1 MVDKRMTEPV
11 RALSVSLE
19 NRVNLIP
26 EMKEEKAMT
35 KNVTVSVVLCVLF
48 AGYVVGSP
56 PAPAFRGKQQA
67 GVAADQA
74 VNPVVQWNGIL
85 LGIVR
90 TPGAQPATI
99 HSTRSFAIMHAAIY
113 DAVNSIEGTNQPY
126 LVRLAGA
133 PRDASQEAAAA
144 VAAHEVL
151 VELYPGVQAMLD
163 AELQTSLD
171 QIPRGAAKTSGM
183 EIGQMVADN
192 ILSVRASDGSA
203 APAQSFVPGTNPGDY
218 QSTPPNFPKPAFTN
232 WAQVTPFALSRAD
245 QFRPAPPPPLT
256 SDGYAQSFNEVK
268 SLGQNTSSVRTADQ
282 TLIGRFWGGA
292 IQNYWNEIAQTAA
305 VGSGLDV
312 ARSARLFALLN
323 LSLADTVIA
332 FYDAKYTYRFWRPV
346 TAIRAAHQDGNA
358 QTDADPNW
366 LPLPTN
372 TAADP
377 SYPGAH
383 AAISGAAAAV
393 LDSFFRQDRF
403 KLEVTSEVMPGVLRS
418 FNGFSGAAD
427 EASVSRIYAGQ
438 HFSFDENAGR
448 RLGRKVARFVTRN
461 FLTR

>member
-1 MVDKRMTEPV
+1 MTEPV
-11 RALSVSLE
+11 RVLSVSLE
-19 NRVNLIP
+19 SQINLIP
-26 EMKEEKAMT
+26 ETKEEKAMAKT
-35 KNVTVSVVLCVLF
+35 VTVSVVLWVML
-48 AGYVVGSP
+48 AGYVIGSP
-56 PAPAFRGKQQA
+56 PAPAFRGKQRP

-90 TPGAQPATI
+90 TPGTQPATI

-133 PRDASQEAAAA
+133 PRDASQEAAAV

-151 VELYPGVQAMLD
+151 AQLYPGVQAMLD

-171 QIPRGAAKTSGM
+171 QIPGGAAKTSGM

-192 ILSVRASDGSA
+192 ILGVRASDGSA
-203 APAQSFVPGTNPGDY
+203 APAQPFVPGTNPGDY

-232 WAQVTPFALSRAD
+232 WSHVTPFALSRAD

-268 SLGQNTSSVRTADQ
+268 ALGQNTSTVRTADQ

-305 VGSGLDV
+305 VAGRLDV

-323 LSLADTVIA
+323 LSMADTVIA
-332 FYDAKYTYRFWRPV
+332 FYDAKYTYQFWRPV
-346 TAIRAAHQDGNA
+346 TAIRAADQDGNA

-383 AAISGAAAAV
+383 AAISGAGATV

-418 FNGFSGAAD
+418 FNGFSAAAD

-438 HFSFDENAGR
+438 HFSFDESAGR
-448 RLGRKVARFVTRN
+448 RLGRKVARFVIGN
-461 FLTR
+461 FLTPVGG